1 MDEHTR
7 HHANPNQE
15 GRDPDIGDSV
25 ITFTDKQAGDRS
37 GRVERFIAAHQAW
50 LFFPLLTL
58 EGINLHVQS
67 VDWLR
72 RTGIRRY
79 RRIELVL
86 LSVHVLAYLSV
97 VLLVLSPVK
106 ALCFVAI
113 QQAVWGVYMGCSF
126 APNHKGMPMLGPDDT
141 LDFLRRQ
148 VVTSRNIRGG
158 RFTDLLLGG
167 LNYQVEH
174 HLFPNMPRDNL
185 RKAQPIVRAHCRDL
199 AVPYT
204 ETGSVP
210 LVRHRDR
217 ATCTPSEPR
226 CAGAARAAR
235 WPLRQWADPLGG
247 IPRAPHPLQ
256 WTYGTSPSLA
266 RTSRPWGC

>member
-1 MDEHTR
+1 
-7 HHANPNQE
+7 
-15 GRDPDIGDSV
+15 
-25 ITFTDKQAGDRS
+25 
-37 GRVERFIAAHQAW
+37 VERFIAARQAW

-72 RTGIRRY
+72 RTKIRRY

-86 LSVHVLAYLSV
+86 LSVNALGYLSAI
-97 VLLVLSPVK
+97 LLVLSPVK

-126 APNHKGMPMLGPDDT
+126 APNHKGMPTIPAGQT

-148 VVTSRNIRGG
+148 VLTSRNIRGG

-174 HLFPNMPRDNL
+174 HLFPNMPRGNL
-185 RKAQPIVRAHCRDL
+185 RKAQPLVRAHCRDL
-199 AVPYT
+199 SVPYT
-204 ETGSVP
+204 ETGLFRSYAIALGHLHAV
-210 LVRHRDR
+210 
-217 ATCTPSEPR
+217 
-226 CAGAARAAR
+226 GA
-235 WPLRQWADPLGG
+235 PLR
-247 IPRAPHPLQ
+247 
-256 WTYGTSPSLA
+256 A
-266 RTSRPWGC
+266 RPARRPATVG